1 MPRTRKRIK
10 KKNVG
15 RTKRNVRYKNNTKK
29 KLKHRRRLNTPKG
42 GMLWMQHTAQERL
55 PIFIDVIYS
64 LLYDNP
70 DSPHQWYDRNENSKY
85 VKEAAAHFKEAFLL
99 LGETTEFE
107 LPRGVQINSVDS
119 MVEALH
125 RWGRVKKGI
134 VTGALQVLRGRMPRG
149 SFQRDYET
157 AIIQPIKQM
166 LPTRMRIILP
176 EESSQDVLMRARET
190 PSIKSY
196 KLKKN
201 IQESQRYYKQQEELY
216 KQQGDRFKSKLSEI
230 QKQQELLSRMSSTL

>member
-1 MPRTRKRIK
+1 
-10 KKNVG
+10 
-15 RTKRNVRYKNNTKK
+15 
-29 KLKHRRRLNTPKG
+29 
-42 GMLWMQHTAQERL
+42 
-55 PIFIDVIYS
+55 
-64 LLYDNP
+64 
-70 DSPHQWYDRNENSKY
+70 
-85 VKEAAAHFKEAFLL
+85 
-99 LGETTEFE
+99 
-107 LPRGVQINSVDS
+107 

-149 SFQRDYET
+149 SFQRDYKT

-201 IQESQRYYKQQEELY
+201 IQESQQYYKQQEELY